1 MDSDHSFDYNP
12 NKYQPDIYKYRANA
26 DENNMG
32 KPYGFMF
39 FQIPVDKPDSIAYN
53 MPYK

>member
-39 FQIPVDKPDSIAYN
+39 FSDTC
-53 MPYK
+53 